1 MKGLS
6 IQTNNLRLSALSWGV
21 ETDPPVIA
29 LHGWL
34 DNAASFIPIA
44 EHLTGIHLV
53 ALDLPGHGKSEH
65 RQGVNAYH
73 YIDYAADVI
82 LAADALGC
90 TKFSLLGHSLGAG
103 VAGVVA
109 AVTPE
114 RVERLAMIEGLAPLT
129 ASPENMVK
137 QLQRHI
143 DQIVKAPKDAKPYQ
157 TIDEAAQ
164 ARKRAGD
171 LSLPS
176 ALLIAERNLLKN
188 ENGFVWRT
196 DRCLR
201 KASPMYLAEEHV
213 KCYLQKIQCDSLLI
227 RSSDGIIK
235 NWDSLRGR
243 EIHLPNLTVV
253 DIDGGHHCH
262 MDDPGKV
269 AKPIVSF
276 LDHCA

>member
-1 MKGLS
+1 MKELS

-44 EHLTGIHLV
+44 EYLTGIHLV

-82 LAADALGC
+82 LAADALGF

-143 DQIVKAPKDAKPYQ
+143 DQIVKAPNDAKPYQ
-157 TIDEAAQ
+157 TIDEATQ

-176 ALLIAERNLLKN
+176 AQLIAERNLLKI

-196 DRCLR
+196 DWCLR
-201 KASPMYLAEEHV
+201 KASPMYLTEEHV
-213 KCYLQKIQCDSLLI
+213 KCYLQKIQCASLLM

-269 AKPIVSF
+269 AKPIVPF
-276 LDHCA
+276 LNHCA